1 MGYVGYDLCVKA
13 FHKAMESPDIFPN
26 PRKDVKILDAGAGTG
41 MVAKLLVERDYTN
54 IDALDISQKMLDIAE
69 KKGIYKRLICAAL
82 SEKRI
87 NEIETAEYDV
97 VICAGLLAY
106 GQVKPEAIPETL
118 RFIKPG
124 RFCQLV

>member
-1 MGYVGYDLCVKA
+1 MEAFDKA
-13 FHKAMESPDIFPN
+13 VQSSDIFAS

-41 MVAKLLVERDYTN
+41 MVADMLVERGYTN

-69 KKGIYKRLICAAL
+69 KKQIYKRLICAAL

-97 VICAGLLAY
+97 VICAGVLAY
-106 GQVKPEAIPETL
+106 GQVKPGAILEIL

-124 RFCQLV
+124 RFCQLDSSTP